1 MSRIATITRATR
13 ETAIELTLNLD
24 GTGKTSVSTGIGFFN
39 HMLELF
45 GAHGLFD
52 LEVKAT
58 GDLEVD
64 FHHTVEDTGLTLGQ
78 ALAEALGNKAGLRR
92 YGAFYLPMDEALVRV
107 VVDCSGRP
115 FLRYEAPAGV
125 EAIGQFPFQLVEE
138 FLRAFAMQAKVTL
151 HVDVLAGKDA
161 HHIAEAIFKGLARAL
176 DQATQI
182 DGRVQG
188 IPSTKGAL

>member
-1 MSRIATITRATR
+1 MPRTASIKRQTR
-13 ETAIELTLNLD
+13 ETSIELTLDLD
-24 GTGKTSVSTGIGFFN
+24 GSGKTAISTGIGFFN

-52 LEVKAT
+52 LEVHAT

-64 FHHTVEDTGLTLGQ
+64 FHHTVEDTGLALGQ
-78 ALAEALGNKAGLRR
+78 AFAQALGDKVGVRR
-92 YGAFYLPMDEALVRV
+92 YGFFYLPMDEALVRV
-107 VVDCSGRP
+107 VLDCSGRP
-115 FLRYEAPAGV
+115 YLSYRAPEGV

-138 FLRAFAMQAKVTL
+138 FLRALAMQARLTL
-151 HVDVLAGKDA
+151 HVEVLAGKDA

-176 DQATQI
+176 DVATSL
-182 DGRVQG
+182 DARVQG

>member
-1 MSRIATITRATR
+1 MPRTASIKRQTR
-13 ETAIELTLNLD
+13 ETSIELTLDLD
-24 GTGKTSVSTGIGFFN
+24 GSGKTAISTGIGFFN

-52 LEVKAT
+52 LEVNAT

-64 FHHTVEDTGLTLGQ
+64 FHHTVEDTGLALGQ
-78 ALAEALGNKAGLRR
+78 AFAQALGDKVGVRR
-92 YGAFYLPMDEALVRV
+92 YGFFYLPMDEALVRV
-107 VVDCSGRP
+107 VLDCSGRP
-115 FLRYEAPAGV
+115 FLSYRVPEGV

-138 FLRAFAMQAKVTL
+138 FLRAFAMQARLTL
-151 HVDVLAGKDA
+151 HVEVLAGKDA

-176 DQATQI
+176 DVATSL
-182 DGRVQG
+182 DARVQG